1 MKFLNSSLMEFQVF
15 LSEAFAKGVKS
26 FKEAGILSEKEV
38 KVVSFMISSLCSP
51 AYTLSIVPI
60 SVSPAALSNTVTFPK
75 PMHPSTRYVSV
86 GVAYSS

>member
-38 KVVSFMISSLCSP
+38 KVVSFMISSL
-51 AYTLSIVPI
+51 
-60 SVSPAALSNTVTFPK
+60 
-75 PMHPSTRYVSV
+75 
-86 GVAYSS
+86 